1 MIGGGLGIAI
11 GIGCGEEPSGDL
23 RTVQIVDQNNT
34 PIVDENGEP
43 VTTEVPKR

>member
-1 MIGGGLGIAI
+1 MIGGGLGVTI

-23 RTVQIVDQNNT
+23 RTVQIVDENLN
-34 PIVDENGEP
+34 PIVDENDDP